1 MFVSYTGL
9 DLNGH
14 TFVTC
19 VNYALERASISTFS
33 ADKHLGPLSEWEAD
47 LREHASGCSVF
58 LCIISNSYY
67 YRYWCMRELD
77 VALQHGR
84 RIVPVRYHLS
94 EQNFDETKFRNQ
106 HMNGRRNV
114 DRASTVDRWCANIE
128 QLESIQAVSKFPDEE
143 EYLFVRRIVSIVV
156 EGDIAL

>member
-1 MFVSYTGL
+1 
-9 DLNGH
+9 
-14 TFVTC
+14 
-19 VNYALERASISTFS
+19 
-33 ADKHLGPLSEWEAD
+33 
-47 LREHASGCSVF
+47 
-58 LCIISNSYY
+58 
-67 YRYWCMRELD
+67 MRELD

-114 DRASTVDRWCANIE
+114 DRATVDRWCANIE